1 VSNVLILSSKSF
13 LNKAEEEALA
23 KDNVRVTKLT
33 NYNKKLSKKIEGD
46 YDYILL
52 DNALGTTD
60 IYQVR
65 RVGNISGKQGF

>member
-1 VSNVLILSSKSF
+1 MSNVLILSSKSF

>member
-33 NYNKKLSKKIEGD
+33 NYNKKISKKIEGD